1 MITWRKPLSLAWL
14 VGFGG
19 YFFFLTN
26 SIFISQSFLGVTL
39 FLFVLDR
46 LVHRSYSSSHS
57 EKIVYRFVFAF
68 VGLSFLSGVINAG
81 SVDAIFALKEEW
93 LFVLIPL
100 GVYAAR
106 DEIWRERLIKILLIS
121 TAIMSLLAIMQH
133 FAGFPTKNPPIVS
146 PDGGFRS
153 PGLFDN
159 TLTFGNLIALLS
171 IFFLSLGFTSNLSK
185 YRIVYAGTGFLAGV
199 ATLFTY
205 NRGPVTALFVTV
217 IALTVFNA
225 RREWKFS
232 LAVVGGLIA
241 VALIFAPGITKR
253 FGSPEGIFVTED
265 SGIRQRS
272 TARTVIWKTA
282 ATIILEDPVFGVGQG
297 NFLKNYQTKSDST
310 IIVTHTHAHNDIL
323 NIAAYAGI
331 PTALVFIGMWVAV
344 IRLFYR
350 SVRNGSAGSASYQ
363 ISVAALFSS
372 ICFAICSMSEA
383 TFADEEV
390 RAALMAIWGFGLW
403 SVENTG
409 CSDRT

>member
-1 MITWRKPLSLAWL
+1 M
-14 VGFGG
+14 
-19 YFFFLTN
+19 
-26 SIFISQSFLGVTL
+26 
-39 FLFVLDR
+39 
-46 LVHRSYSSSHS
+46 
-57 EKIVYRFVFAF
+57 
-68 VGLSFLSGVINAG
+68 GLSFLSGVINGG

-106 DEIWRERLIKILLIS
+106 DEIWRDRLIKILLLS
-121 TAIMSLLAIMQH
+121 TAIMSLLAILQH

-159 TLTFGNLIALLS
+159 TLTFGNLIAFLS
-171 IFFLSLGFTSNLSK
+171 IFFLSLGFTSNSSK
-185 YRIVYAGTGFLAGV
+185 YRIVYTGAGFLAGV

-217 IALTVFNA
+217 IALAVFTA
-225 RREWKFS
+225 RRKWKYS
-232 LAVVGGLIA
+232 LVVIGALAV

-253 FGSPEGIFVTED
+253 FGSPEGVIITED
-265 SGIRQRS
+265 SDIRQRS

-282 ATIILEDPVFGVGQG
+282 AIIISENPVFGVGQG

-323 NIAAYAGI
+323 NIGAYAGI
-331 PTALVFIGMWVAV
+331 PTALVYIGMWIVL

-363 ISVAALFSS
+363 ISVAALFCS

-403 SVENTG
+403 SVENT
-409 CSDRT
+409 SSSVRT